1 MPTNFKPYF
10 FIDDQT
16 DINESLNIFQENYNH
31 IRNLYLL
38 ISSTRGSKYSK
49 DEKIMYPFISKNRIK
64 DFLDDLELLA
74 ETGDH
79 ELDCSECIKDYK
91 NPGIDKITIS
101 ALDDIFEA
109 TNVEYEMDDENPDD
123 LLIRIELVEFIM
135 RVAQVQNN
143 KLIQLQCHNHS

>member
-1 MPTNFKPYF
+1 
-10 FIDDQT
+10 
-16 DINESLNIFQENYNH
+16 
-31 IRNLYLL
+31 
-38 ISSTRGSKYSK
+38 
-49 DEKIMYPFISKNRIK
+49 MYPFISKNRIK

-79 ELDCSECIKDYK
+79 EPDCSECIKDYK

-101 ALDDIFEA
+101 AIDDIFEA